1 MLVLKPVVFSRI
13 FQSGPVVHPSI
24 PFPHLFS
31 STPRGITE
39 STDAQTSCFIATSN
53 SHRRVPKLVQR
64 HNLSQSDIHIL
75 PSLTGKTPR
84 YLDFLYISQQ
94 ALPNP
99 ECEHYILQLL
109 YMLSQ
114 PTPHPAANCHSAS
127 WESVEVNKNKSSSSS
142 LSGSHWRYW
151 RWWRCHPA
159 LVACSERLL

>member
-13 FQSGPVVHPSI
+13 FQRGPVVHPSI

-31 STPRGITE
+31 STPRGSTE

-84 YLDFLYISQQ
+84 YLEFLHISQQ

-99 ECEHYILQLL
+99 ECVHYILQLL
-109 YMLSQ
+109 YMSSQ
-114 PTPHPAANCHSAS
+114 PTPHSAANCPSAS
-127 WESVEVNKNKSSSSS
+127 WESVEANKNKSSSSS
-142 LSGSHWRYW
+142 SSSGSHWRY
-151 RWWRCHPA
+151 WRCHPA